1 MIMSMMMR
9 AIIRYTPEEL
19 RMKSAKCPT
28 HGIRKMTLPMT
39 FSAGMGPGSGEA
51 LPSPFVT

>member
-1 MIMSMMMR
+1 MSMMMR
-9 AIIRYTPEEL
+9 ATIRYTPEEL